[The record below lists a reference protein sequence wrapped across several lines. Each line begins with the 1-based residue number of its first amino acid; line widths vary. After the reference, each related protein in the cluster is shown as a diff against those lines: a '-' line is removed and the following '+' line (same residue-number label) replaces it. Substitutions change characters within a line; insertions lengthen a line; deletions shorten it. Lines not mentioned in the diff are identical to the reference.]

1 MYGLISLEGTVVE
14 MALKFLSQAWFSWY
28 RREILSL
35 ARLVNGGVI
44 KMQKC
49 PNKSAERG
57 GRGANYYMGGFEIR
71 KMKVG

>member
-1 MYGLISLEGTVVE
+1 MG
-14 MALKFLSQAWFSWY
+14 FLSFQALV
-28 RREILSL
+28 LSQEE
-35 ARLVNGGVI
+35 NGGVI